1 MMRMLARLAT
11 RDSRQLRKTERGA
24 AAVEFAILA
33 PLFFMITFG
42 MISAGITFN
51 RVQDMTG
58 AVRQG
63 SRFGA
68 TLPVGTTVADR
79 DTWVTSV
86 LASVTQTANGQL
98 DSSDSTICVAVVTG
112 NGTTIF
118 TSGAS
123 YIGSSSGGVVTTGSC
138 PAAVPN
144 FPFADGNAGSAAR
157 VEVVARR
164 PGQIMAVLFTVNPM
178 IDVRSVGRYEES
190 TSS

>member
-1 MMRMLARLAT
+1 MNAVLARHRRA
-11 RDSRQLRKTERGA
+11 RANSERGA
-24 AAVEFAILA
+24 AAVEFAIIA

-42 MISAGITFN
+42 MITAGITFN

-68 TLPVGTTVADR
+68 TLPVGTTSTDR
-79 DTWVTSV
+79 DNWVTAV
-86 LASVTQTANGQL
+86 LASITQTANAQL
-98 DSSDSTICVAVVTG
+98 DSSDSIVCVAVVTG
-112 NGTTIF
+112 NGTTVF

-123 YIGSSSGGVVTTGSC
+123 YIGSSSGGSNTIGSC
-138 PAAVPN
+138 PGTVPN
-144 FPFADGNAGSAAR
+144 FPFADGNTGSAAR

-164 PGQIMAVLFTVNPM
+164 PGQINAVLFTVNPM

-190 TSS
+190 TTS